1 MFLKS
6 KKQKSAAG
14 EVSGSEIQNQI
25 GPAKKR
31 EIFSWAMFDFANSSY
46 TTVVIT
52 AVFSAYFVDYI
63 VPKDSTMKDSSWSIA
78 IATSTILAL
87 VLSPFAGAVCDLSGR
102 KKRYLTYSTILCAIT
117 TALLYFVGAGDVW
130 QTILL
135 ITISNAAFMLSETFC
150 GSFLPD
156 LANKENMGLIS
167 GIGWG
172 LGYFGG
178 LASLAAVMVILG
190 KTEGVESGEIVAR
203 HQLAMVA
210 TGAFFLC
217 AALPTLLFV
226 KNRSRPAVGF
236 ESASFAQL
244 VAAGLARFKETAK
257 TAREH
262 KTLFRFLLAFMVYMA
277 GLDAVVKF
285 VGIYAKKE
293 LAFEMSDITKMFL
306 ILQLSAAAGAV
317 GFGFLESKFGAKKTV
332 LATLVWWICGILGIY
347 FIDRLSGATGWGRKE
362 LFFGIS
368 LIAGSGIGATQS
380 SSRAV
385 VGLLAPAK
393 HSAEMWGFWGFFSRL
408 GTLLGVMFG
417 FLSDAVGRQEALLLL
432 VAFFA
437 IGGIMLLPLKI
448 DEAATEMKDK

>member
-1 MFLKS
+1 MFSKWKS
-6 KKQKSAAG
+6 QQSASEQSAAPAA
-14 EVSGSEIQNQI
+14 ELQQ
-25 GPAKKR
+25 AKKG

-52 AVFSAYFVDYI
+52 AVFSAYFIDYI
-63 VPKDSTMKDSSWSIA
+63 VPKDSTLKDSSWSIA
-78 IATSTILAL
+78 IAASTLLAL

-102 KKRYLTYSTILCAIT
+102 KKRYLTYSTVLCAVT
-117 TALLYFVGAGDVW
+117 TALLYFVGEGDVW
-130 QTILL
+130 KTILL

-156 LANKENMGLIS
+156 LATKQNMGLIS

-190 KTEGVESGEIVAR
+190 QTESLQNSEVVSR

-217 AALPTLLFV
+217 AAMPTLLFV
-226 KNRSRPAVGF
+226 KNRSRPSPGF
-236 ESASFAQL
+236 ENATLAQL
-244 VAAGLARFKETAK
+244 VSAGLARFKQTAK

-317 GFGFLESKFGAKKTV
+317 GFGFMESKFGAKKTV

-347 FIDRLSGATGWGRKE
+347 FIDRISGMTGYGRKE

-393 HSAEMWGFWGFFSRL
+393 HSAEMFGFWGFFSRL
-408 GTLLGVMFG
+408 GTLLGVCFG

-437 IGGIMLLPLKI
+437 IGGFMLLPLKI
-448 DEAATEMKDK
+448 DEAAAEMKGK

>member
-226 KNRSRPAVGF
+226 EKQKPTCRRIRKRIIRAACCRRTGSLQRNSKNCTRTQNSIPV
-236 ESASFAQL
+236 SARL
-244 VAAGLARFKETAK
+244 HGLHGRARCRGQVRWYLRQK
-257 TAREH
+257 
-262 KTLFRFLLAFMVYMA
+262 
-277 GLDAVVKF
+277 
-285 VGIYAKKE
+285 
-293 LAFEMSDITKMFL
+293 
-306 ILQLSAAAGAV
+306 
-317 GFGFLESKFGAKKTV
+317 
-332 LATLVWWICGILGIY
+332 
-347 FIDRLSGATGWGRKE
+347 
-362 LFFGIS
+362 
-368 LIAGSGIGATQS
+368 
-380 SSRAV
+380 RAC
-385 VGLLAPAK
+385 L
-393 HSAEMWGFWGFFSRL
+393 
-408 GTLLGVMFG
+408 
-417 FLSDAVGRQEALLLL
+417 
-432 VAFFA
+432 
-437 IGGIMLLPLKI
+437 
-448 DEAATEMKDK
+448 

>member
-1 MFLKS
+1 MFSKWKS
-6 KKQKSAAG
+6 QQSASEQSAAPAA
-14 EVSGSEIQNQI
+14 ELQQ
-25 GPAKKR
+25 AKKG

-52 AVFSAYFVDYI
+52 AVFSAYFIDYI
-63 VPKDSTMKDSSWSIA
+63 VPKDSTLKDSSWSIA
-78 IATSTILAL
+78 IAASTLLAL

-102 KKRYLTYSTILCAIT
+102 KKRYLTYSTVLCAVT
-117 TALLYFVGAGDVW
+117 TALLYFVGEGDVW
-130 QTILL
+130 KTILL

-156 LANKENMGLIS
+156 LATKQNMGLIS

-190 KTEGVESGEIVAR
+190 QTESLQNSEVVSR

-210 TGAFFLC
+210 TGAFFFC
-217 AALPTLLFV
+217 AAMPTLLFV
-226 KNRSRPAVGF
+226 KNRSRPSPGF
-236 ESASFAQL
+236 ENATLAQL
-244 VAAGLARFKETAK
+244 VSAGLARFKQTAK

-317 GFGFLESKFGAKKTV
+317 GFGFMESKFGAKKTV

-347 FIDRLSGATGWGRKE
+347 FIDRISGMTGYGRKE

-393 HSAEMWGFWGFFSRL
+393 HSAEMFGFWGFFSRL
-408 GTLLGVMFG
+408 GTLLGVCFG

-437 IGGIMLLPLKI
+437 IGGFMLLPLKI
-448 DEAATEMKDK
+448 DEAAAEMKGK